1 MILLGACLV
10 VIVPLG
16 YLIINSIKLPREF
29 LTVPPTILPSEVTFQ
44 HYQELLDDSKTVRFF
59 RNSLTVAFW
68 TTAITIVSGTLA
80 AYGLAR
86 MRLAARVLA
95 LVTFIFL
102 FIRFYPRVTT
112 VIPFF
117 LVMRQFD
124 LLDTVW
130 AIIIGHLGITIPF
143 VTWLMLVVFQDLP
156 KELEEAALVDGASVW
171 QRFWRVVLPIVMP
184 SVSAAA
190 ILTAFLSWNEFLIAS
205 SVARRKAS
213 VLSIAGRQF
222 RQRQRHPVG
231 TDGGDECG
239 DDRADDCLRPFR
251 AEVSDSRH
259 HLWRRQGL
267 AAGACARAR
276 QRVSSVMVKPRRATL
291 DRATAYDIVCE
302 FVQSDSLRKHML
314 AVEFAMRAYARHYD
328 EDADSWGLV
337 GLLHDFDWEV
347 HPSLE
352 QHPMHG
358 APILRERGLGEEDIR
373 TILSHGRWLPT
384 TASPCATKRST
395 RLTN

>member
-1 MILLGACLV
+1 MRRRKSFRQRLYSVIHGIVLAVACLV

-29 LTVPPTILPSEVTFQ
+29 LTIPPTILPTEVTFE
-44 HYQELLDDSKTVRFF
+44 HYQDLIDDKKTVRYFQ
-59 RNSLTVAFW
+59 NSLTVAVW
-68 TTAITIVSGTLA
+68 TTGVTIFTGTLA

-86 MRLAARVLA
+86 MRLSVKILA

-130 AIIIGHLGITIPF
+130 AIVIGQLGITIPF

-156 KELEEAALVDGASVW
+156 SEIEEAAVVDGASVW
-171 QRFWRVVLPIVMP
+171 QRFSRVVLPIVMP

-213 VLSIAGRQF
+213 VLSIAVASF
-222 RQRQRHPVG
+222 
-231 TDGGDECG
+231 
-239 DDRADDCLRPFR
+239 
-251 AEVSDSRH
+251 VSDKGIQ
-259 HLWRRQGL
+259 WGPM
-267 AAGACARAR
+267 AAMSVVMIVPMIVFALFAQKYLIRGITFGA
-276 QRVSSVMVKPRRATL
+276 VK
-291 DRATAYDIVCE
+291 
-302 FVQSDSLRKHML
+302 
-314 AVEFAMRAYARHYD
+314 
-328 EDADSWGLV
+328 G
-337 GLLHDFDWEV
+337 
-347 HPSLE
+347 
-352 QHPMHG
+352 
-358 APILRERGLGEEDIR
+358 
-373 TILSHGRWLPT
+373 
-384 TASPCATKRST
+384 
-395 RLTN
+395 

>member
-1 MILLGACLV
+1 MRDKKNPQAVIFSLLHGLILFGACLV
-10 VIVPLG
+10 VLVPLA

-44 HYQELLDDSKTVRFF
+44 HYQELIDDSKTLRFF

-86 MRLAARVLA
+86 MKLAARLLA
-95 LVTFIFL
+95 LITFAFL

-156 KELEEAALVDGASVW
+156 TEIEEAAIVDGASVW

-184 SVSAAA
+184 SVAAAA
-190 ILTAFLSWNEFLIAS
+190 ILTAFLSWNEFLIAA
-205 SVARRKAS
+205 SVARRQAS
-213 VLSIAGRQF
+213 VLSIAVASF
-222 RQRQRHPVG
+222 
-231 TDGGDECG
+231 
-239 DDRADDCLRPFR
+239 
-251 AEVSDSRH
+251 VSDKGIQ
-259 HLWRRQGL
+259 WGPM
-267 AAGACARAR
+267 AAMSVVMIVPMIVFALFAQKYLIRGITFGA
-276 QRVSSVMVKPRRATL
+276 VK
-291 DRATAYDIVCE
+291 
-302 FVQSDSLRKHML
+302 
-314 AVEFAMRAYARHYD
+314 
-328 EDADSWGLV
+328 G
-337 GLLHDFDWEV
+337 
-347 HPSLE
+347 
-352 QHPMHG
+352 
-358 APILRERGLGEEDIR
+358 
-373 TILSHGRWLPT
+373 
-384 TASPCATKRST
+384 
-395 RLTN
+395 

>member
-1 MILLGACLV
+1 MRRRKSFKQRIYSVIHGIVLAVACLV

-29 LTVPPTILPSEVTFQ
+29 LTIPPTILPTEVTFE
-44 HYQELLDDSKTVRFF
+44 HYQDLIDDKKTVRYFQ
-59 RNSLTVAFW
+59 NSLTVAVW
-68 TTAITIVSGTLA
+68 TTGVTILTGTLA

-86 MRLAARVLA
+86 MRLSAKILA

-130 AIIIGHLGITIPF
+130 AIIIGQLGITIPF

-156 KELEEAALVDGASVW
+156 SEIEEAAVVDGASVW
-171 QRFWRVVLPIVMP
+171 QRFSRVVLPIVMP

-213 VLSIAGRQF
+213 VLSIAVASF
-222 RQRQRHPVG
+222 
-231 TDGGDECG
+231 
-239 DDRADDCLRPFR
+239 
-251 AEVSDSRH
+251 VSDKGIQ
-259 HLWRRQGL
+259 WGPM
-267 AAGACARAR
+267 AAMSVVMIVPMIVFALFAQKYLIRGITFGA
-276 QRVSSVMVKPRRATL
+276 VK
-291 DRATAYDIVCE
+291 
-302 FVQSDSLRKHML
+302 
-314 AVEFAMRAYARHYD
+314 
-328 EDADSWGLV
+328 G
-337 GLLHDFDWEV
+337 
-347 HPSLE
+347 
-352 QHPMHG
+352 
-358 APILRERGLGEEDIR
+358 
-373 TILSHGRWLPT
+373 
-384 TASPCATKRST
+384 
-395 RLTN
+395 

>member
-1 MILLGACLV
+1 MSHPKSRRAIFLSAVHGLILFVACLV

-44 HYQELLDDSKTVRFF
+44 HYQELIDDAKTVRFF

-68 TTAITIVSGTLA
+68 TTAITIFSGTLA

-86 MRLAARVLA
+86 MKLAARLLA
-95 LVTFIFL
+95 LVTFVFL

-156 KELEEAALVDGASVW
+156 QEIEEAAIVDGASVW

-213 VLSIAGRQF
+213 VLSIAVASF
-222 RQRQRHPVG
+222 
-231 TDGGDECG
+231 
-239 DDRADDCLRPFR
+239 
-251 AEVSDSRH
+251 VSDKGIQ
-259 HLWRRQGL
+259 WGPM
-267 AAGACARAR
+267 AAMSVVMIVPMIIFALFAQKYLIRGITFGA
-276 QRVSSVMVKPRRATL
+276 VK
-291 DRATAYDIVCE
+291 
-302 FVQSDSLRKHML
+302 
-314 AVEFAMRAYARHYD
+314 
-328 EDADSWGLV
+328 G
-337 GLLHDFDWEV
+337 
-347 HPSLE
+347 
-352 QHPMHG
+352 
-358 APILRERGLGEEDIR
+358 
-373 TILSHGRWLPT
+373 
-384 TASPCATKRST
+384 
-395 RLTN
+395 

>member
-1 MILLGACLV
+1 MNRHRSPKQRLLAFAHGLILLIACLV
-10 VIVPLG
+10 VLVPLA
-16 YLIINSIKLPREF
+16 YLVINSVKLPREF

-44 HYQELLDDSKTVRFF
+44 HYQELVDDSKTIRFF

-68 TTAITIVSGTLA
+68 TTVITIFSGTLA
-80 AYGLAR
+80 AYSLAR
-86 MRLAARVLA
+86 MKLAAKVLA
-95 LVTFIFL
+95 FITFVFL

-156 KELEEAALVDGASVW
+156 EEIEEAAIVDGASVW

-213 VLSIAGRQF
+213 VLSIAVASF
-222 RQRQRHPVG
+222 
-231 TDGGDECG
+231 
-239 DDRADDCLRPFR
+239 
-251 AEVSDSRH
+251 VSDKGIQ
-259 HLWRRQGL
+259 WGPM
-267 AAGACARAR
+267 AAMSVLMIVPMIIFALFAQKYLIRGITFGA
-276 QRVSSVMVKPRRATL
+276 VK
-291 DRATAYDIVCE
+291 
-302 FVQSDSLRKHML
+302 
-314 AVEFAMRAYARHYD
+314 
-328 EDADSWGLV
+328 G
-337 GLLHDFDWEV
+337 
-347 HPSLE
+347 
-352 QHPMHG
+352 
-358 APILRERGLGEEDIR
+358 
-373 TILSHGRWLPT
+373 
-384 TASPCATKRST
+384 
-395 RLTN
+395 

>member
-1 MILLGACLV
+1 MRRRKPFRQRLYSVIHGIVLAVACLV

-29 LTVPPTILPSEVTFQ
+29 LTIPPTILPTEVTFE
-44 HYQELLDDSKTVRFF
+44 HYQDLIDDKKTVRYFQ
-59 RNSLTVAFW
+59 NSLTVAVW
-68 TTAITIVSGTLA
+68 TTGVTIFTGTLA

-86 MRLAARVLA
+86 MRLSVKILA

-130 AIIIGHLGITIPF
+130 AIVIGQLGITIPF

-156 KELEEAALVDGASVW
+156 SEIEEAAVVDGASVW
-171 QRFWRVVLPIVMP
+171 QRFSRVVLPIVMP

-213 VLSIAGRQF
+213 VLSIAVASF
-222 RQRQRHPVG
+222 
-231 TDGGDECG
+231 
-239 DDRADDCLRPFR
+239 
-251 AEVSDSRH
+251 VSDKGIQ
-259 HLWRRQGL
+259 WGPM
-267 AAGACARAR
+267 AAMSVVMIVPMIVFALFAQKYLIRGITFGA
-276 QRVSSVMVKPRRATL
+276 VK
-291 DRATAYDIVCE
+291 
-302 FVQSDSLRKHML
+302 
-314 AVEFAMRAYARHYD
+314 
-328 EDADSWGLV
+328 G
-337 GLLHDFDWEV
+337 
-347 HPSLE
+347 
-352 QHPMHG
+352 
-358 APILRERGLGEEDIR
+358 
-373 TILSHGRWLPT
+373 
-384 TASPCATKRST
+384 
-395 RLTN
+395 

>member
-1 MILLGACLV
+1 MQRLLAFAHGAILLLACLV
-10 VIVPLG
+10 VLVPLA

-29 LTVPPTILPSEVTFQ
+29 LTVPPTILPSEVTLE
-44 HYQELLDDSKTVRFF
+44 HYQELIEDKKTVRYF
-59 RNSLTVAFW
+59 RNSLTVAVW
-68 TTAITIVSGTLA
+68 TTGITILTGTLA

-86 MRLAARVLA
+86 MKLAAKLLA
-95 LVTFIFL
+95 FITFIFL

-156 KELEEAALVDGASVW
+156 EEIEEAAIVDGASVW

-213 VLSIAGRQF
+213 VLSIAVAGF
-222 RQRQRHPVG
+222 
-231 TDGGDECG
+231 
-239 DDRADDCLRPFR
+239 
-251 AEVSDSRH
+251 VSDKGIQ
-259 HLWRRQGL
+259 WGPM
-267 AAGACARAR
+267 AAMSVVMILPMIVFALFAQKYLIRGITFGA
-276 QRVSSVMVKPRRATL
+276 VK
-291 DRATAYDIVCE
+291 
-302 FVQSDSLRKHML
+302 
-314 AVEFAMRAYARHYD
+314 
-328 EDADSWGLV
+328 G
-337 GLLHDFDWEV
+337 
-347 HPSLE
+347 
-352 QHPMHG
+352 
-358 APILRERGLGEEDIR
+358 
-373 TILSHGRWLPT
+373 
-384 TASPCATKRST
+384 
-395 RLTN
+395 

>member
-1 MILLGACLV
+1 MKRRSSSRMRFLKIAHGFILLIACLV
-10 VIVPLG
+10 VIVPLA

-29 LTVPPTILPSEVTFQ
+29 LTIPPTILPTEVTFE
-44 HYQELLDDSKTVRFF
+44 HYQELIDDKKTVRYFQ
-59 RNSLTVAFW
+59 NSLTVAVW
-68 TTAITIVSGTLA
+68 TTGITILTGTLA

-86 MRLAARVLA
+86 MRLAAKILA

-130 AIIIGHLGITIPF
+130 AIIIGQLGITIPF

-156 KELEEAALVDGASVW
+156 SEIEEAAIVDGASVW

-213 VLSIAGRQF
+213 VLSIAVASF
-222 RQRQRHPVG
+222 
-231 TDGGDECG
+231 
-239 DDRADDCLRPFR
+239 
-251 AEVSDSRH
+251 VSDKGIQ
-259 HLWRRQGL
+259 WGPM
-267 AAGACARAR
+267 AAMSVVMIVPMIVFALFAQKYLIRGITFGA
-276 QRVSSVMVKPRRATL
+276 VK
-291 DRATAYDIVCE
+291 
-302 FVQSDSLRKHML
+302 
-314 AVEFAMRAYARHYD
+314 
-328 EDADSWGLV
+328 G
-337 GLLHDFDWEV
+337 
-347 HPSLE
+347 
-352 QHPMHG
+352 
-358 APILRERGLGEEDIR
+358 
-373 TILSHGRWLPT
+373 
-384 TASPCATKRST
+384 
-395 RLTN
+395 